1 MEADFWNENAG
12 ENALAQLISFQ
23 KSEQNCDCLH
33 NYIKL
38 PTKCIDHLNSL

>member
-23 KSEQNCDCLH
+23 KSEQNLIV
-33 NYIKL
+33 YI
-38 PTKCIDHLNSL
+38 TI

>member
-33 NYIKL
+33 NYIYIKNFPL
-38 PTKCIDHLNSL
+38 SALII